1 MKKTNHM
8 EWITMLKCICII
20 FVLMMHGYFYIPGIS
35 EFAGMFYVPCFF
47 VMAGYT
53 CKWEQAVHFCTFMK
67 KKAKRLLVP
76 YFIYNI
82 LLFLIFLGKDVMAGW
97 AITKESFFPL
107 LGIFYSRY
115 TLQLPIA
122 ETSQVFLVNANSP
135 MWFLTAMFVTYGLF
149 SLSVMYAGQNRNKRR
164 AVFFL
169 NLAVGLLLHYHCP
182 VLLPWSLDTA
192 PVFAAMMLLGNEL
205 RYRKILDFFAARR
218 SHRMILLA
226 SLLILFL
233 WNGSSNV
240 SVGDFGRMASVGIF
254 LGIGSSLWIM
264 ILVRRASDVTFPSIF
279 VWIGNCTLPLMCL
292 HMFVFEVIKTA
303 LGAAAPGL
311 LEIIN
316 YDLTNIPL
324 WFEWGMGTILLSYG
338 MKLLMIVITLT
349 VIAGGAYLYDRI
361 RASRGRE
368 EEL

>member
-1 MKKTNHM
+1 MKKKKHM

-47 VMAGYT
+47 VVAGYT
-53 CKWEQAVHFCTFMK
+53 CKWEQAVHFCAFMK
-67 KKAKRLLVP
+67 KKIKRLLVP
-76 YFIYNI
+76 YFICNA
-82 LLFLIFLGKDVMAGW
+82 LLFLIFLGKDVMAGQV
-97 AITKESFFPL
+97 ITKDSFFPL
-107 LGIFYSRY
+107 LGILYSRY
-115 TLQLPIA
+115 TLQLPVT
-122 ETSQVFLVNANSP
+122 ESSQVFLVNANSP

-149 SLSVMYAGQNRNKRR
+149 SLSVMYAGRNRNKRR

-169 NLAVGLLLHYHCP
+169 NLAVGLLLHYYCP

-205 RYRKILDFFAARR
+205 KHRKILEFFAAKR
-218 SHRMILLA
+218 SHELIFLA
-226 SLLILFL
+226 SLILLFL

-264 ILVRRASDVTFPSIF
+264 ILGRRASNVSFPAIF
-279 VWIGNCTLPLMCL
+279 LWIGNSTMPLMCL

-303 LGAAAPGL
+303 LGTAAPGL

-324 WFEWGMGTILLSYG
+324 WFEKGPERILLSYG
-338 MKLLMIVITLT
+338 MKLFMIVTTLT
-349 VIAGGAYLYDRI
+349 VITGGAYLYNQI
-361 RASRGRE
+361 KESRGRE
-368 EEL
+368 QEL